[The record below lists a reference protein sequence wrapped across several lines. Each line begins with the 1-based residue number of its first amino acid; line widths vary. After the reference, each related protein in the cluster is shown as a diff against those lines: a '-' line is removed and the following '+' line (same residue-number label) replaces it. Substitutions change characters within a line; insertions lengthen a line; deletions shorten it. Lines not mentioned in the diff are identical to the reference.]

1 MSDQRYPYVA
11 MYGHVRGQRRRGRQK
26 KRWMDMIKEDC
37 NEMDVK
43 LYDATQLTQN
53 RAMWRTCVE
62 ELLTRA
68 NQASPRH

>member
-1 MSDQRYPYVA
+1 
-11 MYGHVRGQRRRGRQK
+11 
-26 KRWMDMIKEDC
+26 MIKEDC
-37 NEMDVK
+37 NEMDLK